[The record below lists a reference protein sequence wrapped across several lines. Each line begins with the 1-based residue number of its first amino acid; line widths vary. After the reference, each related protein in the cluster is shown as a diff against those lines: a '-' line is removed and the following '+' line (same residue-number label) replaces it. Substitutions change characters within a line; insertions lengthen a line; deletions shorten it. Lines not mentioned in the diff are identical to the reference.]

1 MHFGNGVKG
10 HRGPSGPGKAM
21 KTKTIFGLL
30 TLLISSLFLTSCSS
44 GGSSAIT
51 NVDATAFLAKV
62 QSGNAQVIDVRTY
75 GEFESG
81 HLKGALN
88 IDVESGAFD
97 SGIANLDK
105 TATYAL
111 YCRSGRRSTIAAER
125 MAEAGFTNIINFN
138 VGGFEQL
145 AAAGAEVE

>member
-1 MHFGNGVKG
+1 
-10 HRGPSGPGKAM
+10 M
-21 KTKTIFGLL
+21 KTKTIIGVL
-30 TLLISSLFLTSCSS
+30 TLLLLSLFLTSCSS

-51 NVDATAFLAKV
+51 NVDATTFLAKA
-62 QSGNAQVIDVRTY
+62 QSGNVQVIDVRTY
-75 GEFESG
+75 GEFAKG
-81 HLKGALN
+81 HLQGALN

-111 YCRSGRRSTIAAER
+111 YCRSGRRSTLAAER

-138 VGGFEQL
+138 AGGFDQL
-145 AAAGAEVE
+145 AAAGAITE